1 MKYSSELVV
10 ICAAMIGAGLAFLW
24 YNAHPAQVFMG
35 DVGALSLGAMLG
47 TIAVMVRQEIVFAIM
62 AGVFLVEAISVFL
75 QIGSL
80 RMRNKRVFLMA
91 PLHHHYEKKGWRETQ
106 VVIRF
111 WIITIMLVVL
121 GPMTLKLR

>member
-1 MKYSSELVV
+1 
-10 ICAAMIGAGLAFLW
+10 MIGAGLAFLW
-24 YNAHPAQVFMG
+24 YNAHPVQVFMG

-62 AGVFLVEAISVFL
+62 GVFVVEAISVFL

-91 PLHHHYEKKGWRETQ
+91 PLHPS
-106 VVIRF
+106 
-111 WIITIMLVVL
+111 L
-121 GPMTLKLR
+121 